1 MTPLMK
7 TRVLI
12 GMAKRLTVLW
22 KREKTT
28 EHRLAAVVGQGYM
41 GNPGHNREG
50 DVVMNTHKTILC
62 ATLALLFVLAG
73 SVSAAYYTVI
83 DLGTLPGG
91 SSSYAASINDNGH
104 IAGYVY
110 IAGWSHSCRFDPT
123 GGGANIDLGGLGG
136 PGSVAW
142 SINNSAQIV
151 GGAHIGSGFSG
162 RACLFDPTGG
172 GDNKNLGILPG
183 YEQSGAYSI
192 NNNGQIVGQSEN
204 YGPGYASYGH
214 ACIFYATGGSPTDL
228 GALGSYAP
236 YSGALSN
243 NDHGQIVGWA
253 GLGTTDPSY
262 HACLFDPT
270 GGGANINLG
279 GLGGAVS
286 YVYSNNNDGQIVGVA
301 HNSSGNARACLF
313 DATGGGA
320 NIDLGTLVGFDN
332 SWATSI
338 NDNNQIVGGAGTGS
352 TSHAC
357 LFDSTGGGANIDL
370 NTLLDP
376 SSGWTLTNASDIN
389 NDGWIVGYGINSAGQ
404 THAYL
409 LTPEPATICLLALG
423 GLAILGRRKTA

>member
-1 MTPLMK
+1 
-7 TRVLI
+7 
-12 GMAKRLTVLW
+12 
-22 KREKTT
+22 
-28 EHRLAAVVGQGYM
+28 
-41 GNPGHNREG
+41 
-50 DVVMNTHKTILC
+50 MNTHKTTLC

-91 SSSYAASINDNGH
+91 GSSYANSINDNNQIVG
-104 IAGYVY
+104 GSVPYQ
-110 IAGWSHSCRFDPT
+110 SHSCLFDST
-123 GGGANIDLGGLGG
+123 GGGANIDLGSLGFIE
-136 PGSVAW
+136 SV
-142 SINNSAQIV
+142 SCLSNNNNGQIV
-151 GGAHIGSGFSG
+151 GSAHLAPGFTG

-172 GDNKNLGILPG
+172 GANINLGILPG
-183 YEQSGAYSI
+183 YLQSIAYSI
-192 NNNGQIVGQSEN
+192 NDNGQIVGQSEN

-228 GALGSYAP
+228 GALGSNAP
-236 YSGALSN
+236 YSAALSI

-301 HNSSGNARACLF
+301 TNSSGNARACLF